1 MRKRKVAI
9 IGSGNIG
16 TDLMIKILRH
26 GQHLEMAVMV
36 GIDPQSDGL
45 ARARRLGVATTHEG
59 VGGLMQ
65 MAEFADIDFVFDATS
80 AGAHIKND
88 AALRE
93 AKPGIRVID
102 LTPAAIGPYC
112 VPVVNLAD
120 NLHQGNVNMVTCGGQ
135 ATIPMIAAVSR
146 VAKVHYAEIVASIA
160 SQSAG
165 PGTRA
170 NIDEFT
176 ETTSQAIEKVGGAGK
191 GKAIIVLNPA
201 EPPLMMRDTVYI
213 LSELASQEAI
223 AASIAEMAAAVQAY
237 VPGYRLKQQ
246 VQFEVIPEEQAGQPA
261 RRRLFF
267 RPENR
272 GVPRSGRG
280 GALSASVRGQPRY
293 YDLGGAGDGGA
304 NGRGNAQRGGSD
316 SMNGKKLYISDVTLR
331 DGMHAIRH
339 QYSLAQVQQ
348 IASALDK
355 AGVDSI
361 EVAHGDGLQGSSFNY
376 GFGAHSDIAW
386 IEAAADVVS
395 QAKIATLLLPGI
407 GTLHDLKA
415 AYQAGARVVRVAT
428 HCSEADVAAQH
439 IAFARELGMDTV
451 GFLMMSHM
459 ISPQALAQ
467 QALKMESYGATCI
480 YVVDSGGAMNMNDIR
495 DRFRALK
502 AVLKPET
509 ATGMHAHHNLSLGV
523 ANSIVAV
530 EEGCDR
536 IDASLAGMGAGAGNA
551 PLEVFIAAAD
561 KLGWQHGTDLYALMN
576 AADELVRP
584 LQDRPVRVDRETLAL
599 GYAGVYSS
607 FLRHSEAAA
616 KRYGLSAVDIL
627 VELGKRRMVG
637 GQEDMIVDVAL
648 DLLNR
653 NK

>member
-1 MRKRKVAI
+1 
-9 IGSGNIG
+9 
-16 TDLMIKILRH
+16 
-26 GQHLEMAVMV
+26 
-36 GIDPQSDGL
+36 
-45 ARARRLGVATTHEG
+45 
-59 VGGLMQ
+59 
-65 MAEFADIDFVFDATS
+65 
-80 AGAHIKND
+80 
-88 AALRE
+88 
-93 AKPGIRVID
+93 
-102 LTPAAIGPYC
+102 
-112 VPVVNLAD
+112 
-120 NLHQGNVNMVTCGGQ
+120 
-135 ATIPMIAAVSR
+135 
-146 VAKVHYAEIVASIA
+146 
-160 SQSAG
+160 
-165 PGTRA
+165 
-170 NIDEFT
+170 
-176 ETTSQAIEKVGGAGK
+176 
-191 GKAIIVLNPA
+191 
-201 EPPLMMRDTVYI
+201 
-213 LSELASQEAI
+213 
-223 AASIAEMAAAVQAY
+223 
-237 VPGYRLKQQ
+237 
-246 VQFEVIPEEQAGQPA
+246 
-261 RRRLFF
+261 
-267 RPENR
+267 
-272 GVPRSGRG
+272 
-280 GALSASVRGQPRY
+280 
-293 YDLGGAGDGGA
+293 
-304 NGRGNAQRGGSD
+304 
-316 SMNGKKLYISDVTLR
+316 MNGKKLYISDVTLR

-376 GFGAHSDIAW
+376 GFGAYSDIAW
-386 IEAAADVVS
+386 IEAAAAAVS

-459 ISPQALAQ
+459 ISPQSLAQ

-523 ANSIVAV
+523 ANSIAAV

-576 AADELVRP
+576 AADDLVRP

-616 KRYGLSAVDIL
+616 ERYGLSAVDIL